1 MTLEAEK
8 IKCKVLRLG
17 STDASISSTYNCPSC
32 RINFPFLKSYIVKL
46 MYSWHGCAHILYMHH
61 AKKRLIIANN
71 ATANNSKYLFKFEL
85 L

>member
-1 MTLEAEK
+1 
-8 IKCKVLRLG
+8 
-17 STDASISSTYNCPSC
+17 
-32 RINFPFLKSYIVKL
+32 
-46 MYSWHGCAHILYMHH
+46 MYSWHGCAHILYMRH